1 MMSFFDGL
9 QDAGRISLDRRE
21 NMLAGGAP
29 FYRTYQCRDGREV
42 AIGSLETKFY
52 HELLEMIG
60 APVSLLQSQYD
71 ASTWAERGEILAAIF
86 AQRDLADWVALLEG
100 PDTCFAPVLR
110 PSEVA
115 DHPHMKARSED
126 RKSVVKGKRVSER

>member
-1 MMSFFDGL
+1 M
-9 QDAGRISLDRRE
+9 RIS
-21 NMLAGGAP
+21 
-29 FYRTYQCRDGREV
+29 DGSSDV
-42 AIGSLETKFY
+42 CSSDLLETKFY

-100 PDTCFAPVLR
+100 TDTCFAPVLR
-110 PSEVA
+110 LSEVA
-115 DHPHMKARSED
+115 DHPHMKARYAYISKNGRSQCAPAPPLSPTPWRNKATKNGTEAW
-126 RKSVVKGKRVSER
+126 